1 MFETGTATDYLD
13 LLEKFHTFL
22 TTNGSASGLT
32 YAGTGNGTLTAY
44 RGGASSLAET
54 FTITAT
60 SATNFTVVGSTSGS
74 IGPATVGTPFSHA
87 KIAFTLT
94 AGGTAFVAGDV
105 FTLSTAPKWTSM
117 RRARGCTVLASAG
130 TTGQY
135 AAENVIQGL
144 EVTDSQRQWTVATG
158 PPHTLECTFL
168 DAQTIVEYSI
178 MGDSA
183 AAPKT
188 WTLEQWN
195 GSAWVT
201 ADTRT
206 NYTGWAGTAGWVTF
220 TVATP
225 ASSTRWRLN
234 ITVGMSSSALVIKQ
248 LEMRLTANG
257 FNVAFSQY
265 IWKAPGNDGTS
276 EIYVGAH
283 HFRRLDADYFNW
295 ELGGFDGYNAASE
308 WYAQPNRQSGLY
320 LPLVNS
326 SIPYWFI
333 CNGRR
338 AIIVAKVGSQY
349 EVAYL
354 GLIDPYFTPGQMP
367 YLLTLGGS
375 LAFTTPP
382 TWDSITWK
390 YTNATNN
397 HRAFTHSDS
406 GSTFGSSTNQQ
417 ESHLRLRKP
426 DGTWS
431 GFYASHNGDYANP
444 PSDENWIWP
453 YIGRSSDLL
462 DSNLDGSYTLWPV
475 MLMHLAPNTYG
486 QLDGALA
493 VTGQGMTAESTVKV
507 GAQDHLVLPNINR
520 TGRIEWFAVRLD

>member
-13 LLEKFHTFL
+13 LLEKLHTFL
-22 TTNGSASGLT
+22 TTNGSAFGLT

-44 RGGASSLAET
+44 RGGASSIAET

-105 FTLSTAPKWTSM
+105 FTLTTAPKWTSM
-117 RRARGCTVLASAG
+117 RRARGCTVTASAG

-144 EVTDSQRQWTVATG
+144 EVQDSNRYWDSGAAPTQ
-158 PPHTLECTFL
+158 TLECTYL

-178 MGDSA
+178 MGNSSF
-183 AAPKT
+183 APKT
-188 WTLEQWN
+188 WTLEYWN
-195 GSAWVT
+195 GSSWVT
-201 ADTRT
+201 ADTRSNIT
-206 NYTGWAGTAGWVTF
+206 AWPSTAGFLTF
-220 TVATP
+220 TVASP
-225 ASSTRWRLN
+225 SSSTRWRLN
-234 ITVGMSSSALVIKQ
+234 ITAGMSVTNIYIHQ
-248 LEMRLTANG
+248 LEMRITASG
-257 FNVAFSQY
+257 YNVAFGQY
-265 IWKAPGNDGTS
+265 IWKAPGNDGSS

-295 ELGGFDGYNAASE
+295 ELGGFDGFNSASE
-308 WYAQPNRQSGLY
+308 WYGQPNRQSGLY

-354 GLIDPYFTPGQMP
+354 GFIDPFFTPGQMP
-367 YLLTLGGS
+367 YPLALGGT
-375 LAFTTPP
+375 LAFSAPP
-382 TWDSITWK
+382 LWNSTSWK
-390 YTNATNN
+390 YTNASNS
-397 HRAFTHSDS
+397 HRAFTHSDP
-406 GSTFGSSTNQQ
+406 TSTNSGGNVLLAQ
-417 ESHLRLRKP
+417 LRLRKP
-426 DGTWS
+426 DGNWA
-431 GFYASHNGDYANP
+431 GFFATFADAFNSPQAAEH
-444 PSDENWIWP
+444 WIWP
-453 YIGRSSDLL
+453 YMGDFNLL
-462 DSNLDGSYTLWPV
+462 DVNLDGGATIWPV
-475 MLMHLAPNTYG
+475 MLMHATPNTYG
-486 QLDGALA
+486 VLDGVSA
-493 VTGQGMTAESTVKV
+493 VTGQGMTPEDTITLGAVK
-507 GAQDHLVLPNINR
+507 HLVLQNINR
-520 TGRIEWFAVRLD
+520 TDRNDWFAVRLD